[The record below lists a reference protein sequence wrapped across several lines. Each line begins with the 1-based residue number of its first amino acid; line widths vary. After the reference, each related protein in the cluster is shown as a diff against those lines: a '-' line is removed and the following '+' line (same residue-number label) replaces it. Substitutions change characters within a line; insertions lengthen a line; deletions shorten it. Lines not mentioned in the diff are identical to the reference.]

1 MNKYLKYI
9 LLLLAVAGGTYGI
22 HHVVLANKDI
32 QQYWIQSGYSL
43 KGLYFFGFIASFF
56 VTIVVL
62 LGQWAMPKNVGFI
75 FLGVMTVKVIASYLF
90 IQGGLN
96 KFEDDFIE
104 YNFLVVFFIFLFFDV
119 FVAFK
124 AINEG

>member
-22 HHVVLANKDI
+22 HHFVLEGRGS
-32 QQYWIQSGYSL
+32 QQYWVQSGYSL
-43 KGLYFFGFIASFF
+43 LSLYFFGFIASFF

-62 LGQWAMPKNVGFI
+62 LGQWTMPKNVGFI

-90 IQGGLN
+90 IQDGLN
-96 KFEDDFIE
+96 KSENDFIE
-104 YNFLVVFFIFLFFDV
+104 YNFLVVFLVFLFSDV

-124 AINEG
+124 VINEG